1 MKPGS
6 DGALA
11 LGMLHIIH
19 RDGLAD
25 LEFINQHVQGYDQ
38 LVEETLIDFTPEKA
52 SEICGDFCRAYD

>member
-1 MKPGS
+1 MGLKFGLLIPIKTYTFSQAHEQLVVKPGS

-25 LEFINQHVQGYDQ
+25 LELLINMYKGM
-38 LVEETLIDFTPEKA
+38 I
-52 SEICGDFCRAYD
+52 SW